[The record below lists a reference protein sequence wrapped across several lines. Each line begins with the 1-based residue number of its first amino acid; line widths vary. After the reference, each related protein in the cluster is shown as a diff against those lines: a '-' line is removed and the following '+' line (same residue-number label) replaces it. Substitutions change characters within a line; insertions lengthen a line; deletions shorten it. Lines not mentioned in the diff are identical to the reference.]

1 MAKRPTRRSRLARR
15 LASGVVACVLASDL
29 IAATPDAG
37 ADAASG
43 IGTSAI
49 ELIDADGGGGAGGSG
64 ETLYLEVVV
73 NGNET
78 HKLVGFYRE
87 GDAFSARADT
97 LRQLGFHVPDDAG
110 LRVDLGTLPGVSYR
124 YDAST
129 QRIEITAG
137 ADVLDQDRN
146 VLNAQVAAIPRPSAS
161 NGLLLNYDLYGT
173 RDDDANRA
181 LSAFA
186 ELRAFGGWGVVDN
199 TWLSRL
205 DDAKG
210 QDVTSESARLDTT
223 WTRSFVDSTTV
234 LRVGD
239 TISGNLP
246 WSRAMR
252 YGGFQIQRDFALQPD
267 LITFPIPQFLGQA
280 AVPSTVDLYVDGL
293 RRYSGETPAG
303 PFQLGTVPI
312 VNGAGNAQ
320 VVVTDALGR
329 QSTFD
334 FPFYTSSQ
342 LLKPGLDD
350 YSVDFGFVRQHY
362 GIESFDYSSDPTAS
376 AVYRRGMTDW
386 LTVETHAEGISGV
399 ATAGAGGVVRV
410 GDGGVLTGSVA
421 QSSGTNADG
430 HQAGLGYSWRNTW
443 FNFAL
448 DSLRTFG
455 DYRDVAS
462 KYGPP
467 PPKRTDRALVGVTYA
482 PVGSFGANY
491 VELTYPGQPRSR
503 FASAFYFKS
512 FGSRFSLSLSVNQN
526 LEDHDDRSA
535 FLGLSM
541 SFGNASASLSAQH
554 DARGNYAAVDASR
567 PISPDGGYGW
577 HLRAQ
582 QGGGLDGGQAEFGY
596 RGDHAQ
602 TLLGA
607 QTLDGST
614 LAYGELQ
621 GALVWMDSHLF
632 TARRID
638 DAFAVVATG
647 APNVPVTLE
656 NRVIGETDDS
666 GDLLITPLN
675 AYQKNRVAIDPMRL
689 PPDSRIERVDDE
701 VVPSDRAGVLVNFRV
716 EAVAAAS
723 VLLHDADGKPLPI
736 GSTVSINGDASA
748 NALVG
753 YDGAVYLE
761 RVKPSNTLDV
771 ATPSGACRVSF
782 DYRYEAGVVPVV
794 GPLVCRKESP

>member
-37 ADAASG
+37 ADAATG
-43 IGTSAI
+43 IGANAI
-49 ELIDADGGGGAGGSG
+49 ELLDADSGGGAGGIG
-64 ETLYLEVVV
+64 DTLYLEVVV

-87 GDAFSARADT
+87 GGAFSARTDT
-97 LRQLGFHVPDDAG
+97 LRQLGFHVPEDAG
-110 LRVDLGTLPGVSYR
+110 LRVDLNTLPGVSYK
-124 YDAST
+124 YDEST
-129 QRIEITAG
+129 QRIEITAS
-137 ADVLDQDRN
+137 ADVLDQDRS
-146 VLNAQVAAIPRPSAS
+146 VLNAQVAAIPRAAAS

-173 RDDDANRA
+173 RDDDENRA

-199 TWLSRL
+199 SWLSRL

-210 QDVTSESARLDTT
+210 QDLSAESARLDTT

-246 WSRAMR
+246 WSRATR
-252 YGGFQIQRDFALQPD
+252 FAGVQLQRDFALQPD

-334 FPFYTSSQ
+334 FPFYTTSQ

-350 YSVDFGFVRQHY
+350 YSLDLGFVRQHY
-362 GIESFDYSSDPTAS
+362 GIESFDYSGDPTMS
-376 AVYRRGMTDW
+376 AVYRRGMSDW
-386 LTVETHAEGISGV
+386 LTLETHAEGISGV
-399 ATAGAGGVVRV
+399 ATAGAGGVARI
-410 GDGGVLTGSVA
+410 GDGVLTGSYA
-421 QSSGTNADG
+421 QSSGSNADG
-430 HQAGLGYSWRNTW
+430 RQAGLGYSWRNPW

-448 DSLRTFG
+448 DSLRSFG

-467 PPKRTDRALVGVTYA
+467 PPKRTDRALVGVTWA
-482 PVGSFGANY
+482 PAGSFGANY

-526 LEDHDDRSA
+526 LEDHEDRTA
-535 FLGLSM
+535 FLGVSVN
-541 SFGNASASLSAQH
+541 FNTASASVSAQH
-554 DARGNYAAVDASR
+554 DARGNYVAVDASR

-582 QGGGLDGGQAEFGY
+582 QGNGLDGGQAEFGY

-602 TLLGA
+602 TLLGV
-607 QTLDGST
+607 QTLEGQS

-656 NRVIGETDDS
+656 NRVVGETDDS

-689 PPDSRIERVDDE
+689 PADSRIERVDDE

-723 VLLHDADGKPLPI
+723 VLLHDADGKALPV
-736 GSTVSINGDASA
+736 GSTVAINGDASA

-761 RVKPSNTLDV
+761 GVKTTNTLDV
-771 ATPSGACRVSF
+771 QTPSGACRVRF
-782 DYRYEAGVVPVV
+782 DYSYKAGEVPVV
-794 GPLVCRKESP
+794 GPIVCRKESP